1 MKIIEYP
8 NLAIQHL
15 EITLPKSLGEIA
27 SPTWLTQ
34 MLDLRSDVPIE
45 TAKWVKE
52 AVRDLL
58 RHHGYKPKGR
68 GKPSSEYLRG
78 AATSASL
85 NSINAAVDCGNVASL
100 HSGLPISIIDND
112 LLCGTARIDVPK
124 KGTSYIFNQS
134 GQTIDVGGLLSL
146 FDDDGPCAN
155 AVKDSQRT
163 KTSDESR
170 QLVAIVWAPIS
181 PESTTDDYARRTC
194 KWLADLFA
202 QLQ

>member
-1 MKIIEYP
+1 MEDPSLHAPDDRTSARRLLDLNAMKVIEYP

-15 EITLPKSLGEIA
+15 EIALPKSLGEIA

-34 MLDLRSDVPIE
+34 MLDLHADVPLQ
-45 TAKWVKE
+45 AANWVKG

-78 AATSASL
+78 AATSDTL

-100 HSGLPISIIDND
+100 HSGLPISIVDND
-112 LLCGTARIDVPK
+112 LLNGTARIDVPET
-124 KGTSYIFNQS
+124 GTSYVFNQS

-155 AVKDSQRT
+155 AVKDAQRT
-163 KTSDESR
+163 KTCDESF
-170 QLVAIVWAPIS
+170 
-181 PESTTDDYARRTC
+181 
-194 KWLADLFA
+194 WLLF
-202 QLQ
+202 